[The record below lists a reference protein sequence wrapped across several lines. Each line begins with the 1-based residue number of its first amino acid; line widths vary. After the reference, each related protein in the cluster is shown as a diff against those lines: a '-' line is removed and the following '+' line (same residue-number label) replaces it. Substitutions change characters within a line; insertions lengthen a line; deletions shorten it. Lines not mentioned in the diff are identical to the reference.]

1 MHLRYFARS
10 AARSQSLREQ
20 IRRAGR
26 TRSGLP
32 IWTEEEDAEIRRL
45 YPDYAALKK
54 SLKRRTHSAL
64 KNRANRIGI
73 IKRHHCWT
81 DAEVSRLRK
90 LYPTSTAQ
98 QLRAAFLGLRKR
110 QIKEK
115 AMNLGLHKKRRSYPS
130 TGFPI
135 IDQIRTRAFVLN
147 LSMLDLDELAGT
159 KNYFQGRGWKCC
171 RSTDGPYSLR
181 SMLSLEMSA
190 LFGETNSP
198 LSPLVTGLD
207 ASAAPAGGT
216 RAEGESPKMIGA

>member
-45 YPDYAALKK
+45 YPDYAALKQ

-73 IKRHHCWT
+73 IKRNHCWT

-98 QLRAAFLGLRKR
+98 QLRAAFPGLRKR
-110 QIKEK
+110 QIKDK
-115 AMNLGLHKKRRSYPS
+115 AANLGLYKKRRPYPS

-135 IDQIRTRAFVLN
+135 IDQIRTRAFELN

-159 KNYFQGRGWKCC
+159 KNYFQGRGWKGC
-171 RSTDGPYSLR
+171 RTVNGWAAL
-181 SMLSLEMSA
+181 LAISA
-190 LFGETNSP
+190 LDGD
-198 LSPLVTGLD
+198 V
-207 ASAAPAGGT
+207 
-216 RAEGESPKMIGA
+216 RAIWRDE